1 MKRQHEERTMH
12 IGDWIT
18 GFGFIAMLTFALG
31 LDSNNWGI
39 YLILVI
45 TSFLIMAF
53 GQAIKKVRWAATR
66 LRTKKNKYFVIIV
79 RRG

>member
-12 IGDWIT
+12 TGDWIT

-31 LDSNNWGI
+31 LDSEYWG
-39 YLILVI
+39 LFLVLVMI
-45 TSFLIMAF
+45 SCSVMAL

-66 LRTKKNKYFVIIV
+66 LRTKKNKYLVIIV

>member
-1 MKRQHEERTMH
+1 MH

-31 LDSNNWGI
+31 LDSKYWVFF
-39 YLILVI
+39 LVLVMI
-45 TSFLIMAF
+45 SCLVMAL

>member
-1 MKRQHEERTMH
+1 MH
-12 IGDWIT
+12 IGDWVT

-31 LDSNNWGI
+31 LDSKYWVFF
-39 YLILVI
+39 LVLVMI
-45 TSFLIMAF
+45 SCLVMAL
-53 GQAIKKVRWAATR
+53 GQVIKKVRWAATR

>member
-1 MKRQHEERTMH
+1 MH

-31 LDSNNWGI
+31 LDSEYWV
-39 YLILVI
+39 LFLVLVMI
-45 TSFLIMAF
+45 SCSVMAL

-66 LRTKKNKYFVIIV
+66 LRTKKNKYLVIIV